1 MSVLVLLIFASLVIA
16 AAFLIGFI
24 WAVRS
29 GQYEDTS
36 TPPLRMLVEETG
48 IAPASCVQ
56 TAPPPLLNNISPA
69 SANNRVVAPDGP
81 DLNFPA

>member
-1 MSVLVLLIFASLVIA
+1 MSVLILLIFASLVIA

-36 TPPLRMLVEETG
+36 TPPLRMLVEEPGGANT
-48 IAPASCVQ
+48 ASPRAA
-56 TAPPPLLNNISPA
+56 APPPQTKLVQRQPTAVQSPGA
-69 SANNRVVAPDGP
+69 GGT
-81 DLNFPA
+81 